1 MTNALER
8 RVRIV
13 AKCLHENQIA
23 RLHKIPNDMKI
34 LGDKAV
40 HGEQTPADFIG
51 WTASGRVI
59 VIECKMC
66 EAPSLGINSSGLK
79 PHQLIALREANDSGG
94 LGLLVWQR
102 ESQIAVIDAD
112 QVKLYSQCRKSI
124 PWRFIPADF
133 KHGLDVEHLRFFWP
147 FMGSTCHAVPAAT
160 SPLG

>member
-13 AKCLHENQIA
+13 AKSLHEHQIA

-34 LGDKAV
+34 MGDKAI

-66 EAPSLGINSSGLK
+66 EGPSLGLYNKGLK
-79 PHQLIALREANDSGG
+79 SHQLIAITEAHRAGG

-112 QVKLYSQCRKSI
+112 QVKLYSYSMGRKSI
-124 PWRFIPADF
+124 PWRAIPEKF
-133 KHGLDVEHLRFFWP
+133 LHGLDVEHLRFFWP
-147 FMGSTCHAVPAAT
+147 FMGTCLEASVPQR
-160 SPLG
+160 

>member
-13 AKCLHENQIA
+13 AKSLHENQIA

-34 LGDKAV
+34 LGNKAI

-51 WTASGRVI
+51 WTAGGRVI

-66 EAPSLGINSSGLK
+66 LESSLQIGGKGLK
-79 PHQLIALREANDSGG
+79 PHQLIALREAHDSGG

-102 ESQIAVIDAD
+102 KEEIAVIDAA
-112 QVKLYSQCRKSI
+112 QILAYSKMRKSI
-124 PWRFIPADF
+124 PWQAIPFKFI
-133 KHGLDVEHLRFFWP
+133 HRLDVEHLRFFWP
-147 FMGSTCHAVPAAT
+147 FMGTARHADPVAS
-160 SPLG
+160 SPRG